1 VTEHHE
7 VVIVGAGICGVG
19 AAIRLRQAGVDDVV
33 VVEKADTYGGTW
45 RANTYPG
52 CACDVPSRL
61 YSYSFA
67 PNPEWS
73 RVFAEQGEI
82 LDYVDRVARDHGLA
96 EVTRFGTEVLGARWD
111 EDDATWHIET
121 STGELTAR
129 FVVSAAG
136 PWNEPN
142 IPDIPGLDQF
152 TGEVFHSSR
161 WNHDYDLAGKRV
173 AVIGTGASAVQFVPE
188 IAPMVES
195 LALFQRTPHWV
206 LPKPDHAI
214 PGIEKWGMRRIPGL
228 RRSVRQVEYGGME
241 ALGTAYHRPKPFMHA
256 VQALAKAYLRIA
268 VRDPEL
274 RDKLTPRY
282 LIGCKRI
289 LFSNN
294 WFTTLQR
301 PNVSVNAT
309 AVEKVVGSTVIG
321 ADGSEADVDAII
333 LGTGFRIL
341 DMPVAGLVRDG
352 AGRSLADHW
361 AGSPEAY
368 LGSVVTGFPNAFILL
383 GPSLG
388 TGHTSA
394 FVIAEAQIEYMVE
407 GILTARERDWRSMQV
422 RPEVQQ
428 AYVAQVQAALPRT
441 AYNLSSCHSYYVDEN
456 GRNSFSWPWSSG
468 ALVRRVSAFDPEVFE
483 VAS

>member
-1 VTEHHE
+1 MSEHHE
-7 VVIVGAGICGVG
+7 VVVVGAGICGIG
-19 AAIRLRQAGVDDVV
+19 AAIRLRQAGIDDIVV
-33 VVEKADTYGGTW
+33 LEKAESYGGTW

-67 PNPEWS
+67 PNPGWS

-82 LDYVDRVARDHGLA
+82 LEYVDRVAQENGLA
-96 EVTRFGTEVLGARWD
+96 DVTRFGTELVRADWD
-111 EDDATWHIET
+111 DNLSMWQIET
-121 STGELTAR
+121 STGRLHAR
-129 FVVSAAG
+129 YLVSAAG

-142 IPDIPGLDQF
+142 MPDIPGLGEF
-152 TGEVFHSSR
+152 SGEVFHSSR
-161 WNHDYDLAGKRV
+161 WNHDYALAGKRV

-188 IAPMVES
+188 IAPVVES
-195 LALFQRTPHWV
+195 LDLFQRTPHWV

-214 PGIEKWGMRRIPGL
+214 PAGEKWAMRRFPGL
-228 RRSVRQVEYGGME
+228 RRSVRRVEYGAME
-241 ALGTAYHRPKPFMHA
+241 ALGAAFHRPKPLMYA
-256 VQALAKAYLRIA
+256 VQSVAKMYLRAA

-274 RDKLTPRY
+274 RAKLTPRY

-294 WFTTLQR
+294 WFAALQR
-301 PNVSVNAT
+301 PNVSVHAT
-309 AVEKVVGSTVIG
+309 AVEKVVGSTVVG
-321 ADGSEADVDAII
+321 TDGSEAEVDAII
-333 LGTGFRIL
+333 LGTGFQIL
-341 DMPVAGLVRDG
+341 DMPVAGLVHD
-352 AGRSLADHW
+352 AEGRSLAERW

-368 LGSVVTGFPNAFILL
+368 LGSVVAGFPNAFILL

-394 FVIAEAQIEYMVE
+394 FIIAEAQIEYVVKA
-407 GILTARERDWRSMQV
+407 IVAARSGGWHSLQV
-422 RPEVQQ
+422 RPEVQA
-428 AYVAQVQAALPRT
+428 AYVAQVQEALART
-441 AYNLSSCHSYYVDEN
+441 AYNATSCHSYYVDAN

-468 ALVRRVSAFDPEVFE
+468 ALTSRVSAFDPDVFE

>member
-1 VTEHHE
+1 VSEHHE
-7 VVIVGAGICGVG
+7 VLIVGAGISGVG
-19 AAIRLRQAGVDDVV
+19 AAIRLREAGVDDVLIL
-33 VVEKADTYGGTW
+33 EKADTFGGTW

-67 PNPEWS
+67 PNPDWS
-73 RVFAEQGEI
+73 RVFAEQDEI
-82 LDYVDRVARDHGLA
+82 LGYVDRVARENGLA
-96 EVTRFGTEVLGARWD
+96 DITRFGTELIHARWD
-111 EDDATWHIET
+111 DGHALWQVKTT
-121 STGELTAR
+121 MGELTAR
-129 FVVSAAG
+129 FLVCAAG

-142 IPDIPGLDQF
+142 VPDIPGLDEF

-188 IAPMVES
+188 IAPLVES
-195 LALFQRTPHWV
+195 VDLFQRTPHWV

-214 PGIEKWGMRRIPGL
+214 PGIEKWSMRRIPGL
-228 RRSVRQVEYGGME
+228 RRSIRQVEYGAME
-241 ALGTAYHRPKPFMHA
+241 TLGTAYHRPRPFMHA
-256 VQALAKAYLRIA
+256 VQAVAKAYLRTA
-268 VRDPEL
+268 VRDSEL
-274 RDKLTPRY
+274 REKLTPRY

-294 WFTTLQR
+294 WFATLQR
-301 PNVSVNAT
+301 PNVSVHAS
-309 AVEKVVGSTVIG
+309 AVNKVVGSTVVG
-321 ADGSEADVDAII
+321 ADGAEAEVDAII
-333 LGTGFRIL
+333 LGTGFHIL
-341 DMPVAGLVRDG
+341 DMPVAGLVHD
-352 AGRSLADHW
+352 AHGRSLADRW

-368 LGSVVTGFPNAFILL
+368 LGSVVAGFPNAFILL

-394 FVIAEAQIEYMVE
+394 FVIAEAQIDYIVNA
-407 GILTARERDWRSMQV
+407 IQTARDRGWRWMQV

-428 AYVAQVQAALPRT
+428 AYVAQVQAALPGT
-441 AYNLSSCHSYYVDEN
+441 AYNLSSCHSYYVDQN